1 MQIKYP
7 YSRPMVTDDDVA
19 EIVKVARSQFLTQ
32 GPRVGE
38 FEAALSER
46 LAAQHAIV
54 CNSGTAALH
63 MIYAGLKAGPGTAVI
78 VPAITFLATANAAR
92 MCGAAVIFADV
103 DPKTGLVTPET
114 LDRALRT
121 AARPVKVAAAVHLAG
136 LVCDMPGLSEVAEKY
151 GCLLIEDACHAPGAS
166 YTANGKRYPVG
177 SCGHSA
183 AAAFSFHAV
192 KHVAMGEGGAVLTN
206 DPVLH
211 RHGIALRSHGMLR
224 DPADQLYRPEPDA
237 PWYYEMP
244 EIGWNYRA
252 DDLACSLGLS
262 QLRRLDEGLEK
273 RYEQVDLYD
282 RLLADIPFLMRPG
295 IPADRHNHAWHLYQV
310 AIDFSAIGKSRGRVM
325 RELMQQGIGTQVH
338 YIPLHLQPYYRTNPL
353 AELPG
358 AMYFYER
365 TLSIPLYPQ
374 LTANDQQQIAGSLRK
389 VLGAQ

>member
-7 YSRPMVTDDDVA
+7 YSRPMVTDDDIA
-19 EIVKVARSQFLTQ
+19 EIIEVARSQFLTQ
-32 GPRVGE
+32 GPRIGA

-46 LAAQHAIV
+46 LAARHSIV

-63 MIYAGLKAGPGTAVI
+63 MIYAGLEVGPGTAVV

-92 MCGAAVIFADV
+92 MCGATVIFADV

-121 AARPVKVAAAVHLAG
+121 AEMPVKVAAAVHLAG

-151 GCLLIEDACHAPGAS
+151 GCVLIEDACHAPGAS
-166 YTANGKRYPVG
+166 YTANGKRHLVG

-206 DPVLH
+206 NPVVH
-211 RHGIALRSHGMLR
+211 RHSMALRSHGMLR
-224 DPADQLYRPEPDA
+224 DPADQLYRPEADA
-237 PWYYEMP
+237 VWYYEMH

-262 QLRRLDEGLEK
+262 QLRRLDEGLTK
-273 RYEQVDLYD
+273 RREQVDLYD
-282 RLLADIPFLMRPG
+282 RLLADIPFLTRPE

-310 AIDFSAIGKSRGRVM
+310 AIDFLAAGKSRGQVV
-325 RELMQQGIGTQVH
+325 RELMQHGIGTQVH
-338 YIPLHLQPYYRTNPL
+338 YIPLHLQPYYRTNPP

-358 AMYFYER
+358 AMRFYER

-374 LTANDQQQIAGSLRK
+374 LMPDDLQQITGSLRQ
-389 VLGAQ
+389 VLGTH